1 MDTLQRVEKAG
12 SKLQR
17 IDRLVSRLGGT
28 DPDARFRA
36 EVVFGVGALLVL
48 TIGLICVSELVWGTI
63 SVGVF
68 SLAAVA
74 AIVLVLFDL
83 ARSGRVSRSAIW
95 FMAIP
100 FVLSAILNISSGG
113 QTMGVSIALPSLVLV
128 GAFVLPA
135 RAASVLFAAVVL
147 ELVLVAAMNH
157 AGGPFLINPD
167 PAWSQ
172 GAIFRLPLLISVGTA
187 FVGLLVRRAMNRH
200 REELART
207 QKDLA
212 ANEKKLR
219 EIIEYSRGL
228 ICTHSLDGVL
238 LSANPAAA
246 HALGHEVEDLI
257 GRNVRELVP
266 AESRPLFDDYLAR
279 MRSLGSDSG
288 AFFITARNGDVR
300 IWEYNNRLCKD
311 ADGVPYVLGN
321 AADMTERRKLE
332 EKLREQSVRDPLT
345 GCYNRRYLTF
355 AEERFGADQ
364 NWGCVIVDLDNF
376 KRINDTH
383 GHRGGDE
390 ALVATGRFLNR
401 HARIGDAVVR
411 MGGDEFLLLL
421 PHGGAMI
428 EAVAERIRAAAASD
442 APCDISIGF
451 AAREEAEP
459 LERTIERADHQLYQ
473 IRIAERREDRRGPP
487 AVDAESG

>member
-1 MDTLQRVEKAG
+1 VEKAV
-12 SKLQR
+12 SKLKG
-17 IDRLVSRLGGT
+17 IDRLLSRLGGT

-36 EVVFGVGALLVL
+36 EIVFGVGALLVL
-48 TIGLICVSELVWGTI
+48 TLGLICVTELVWGTVA
-63 SVGVF
+63 VGVI
-68 SLAAVA
+68 SLVGLG

-83 ARSGRVSRSAIW
+83 ARSGRVARGAIW

-100 FVLSAILNISSGG
+100 FALSAILNFSSGG
-113 QTMGVSIALPSLVLV
+113 QTMGVSIALPSLVLI

-135 RAASVLFAAVVL
+135 RAAIMLFAAVVL

-228 ICTHSLDGVL
+228 ICTHSLEGVV

-246 HALGHEVEDLI
+246 QALGYEVGELLGVNI
-257 GRNVRELVP
+257 RELIP
-266 AESRPLFDDYLAR
+266 EEPRTHFDDYLAR
-279 MRSLGSDSG
+279 IRANGSESG
-288 AFFITARNGDVR
+288 ALFLTARNGELRV
-300 IWEYNNRLCKD
+300 WEYNNLLCRD

-321 AADMTERRKLE
+321 ATDMTERRKLE
-332 EKLREQSVRDPLT
+332 EKLREQSIRDPLT
-345 GCYNRRYLTF
+345 GCFNRRYLSL
-355 AEERFGADQ
+355 AEERFGTGQ
-364 NWGCVIVDLDNF
+364 NWGCIIVDLDNF

-390 ALVATGRFLNR
+390 MLVAMGRFLNK
-401 HARIGDAVVR
+401 HARTGDAVVR

-421 PHGGAMI
+421 PTGGAVTD
-428 EAVAERIRAAAASD
+428 AVAERIRLAAGSD

-451 AAREEAEP
+451 AAREGGEL
-459 LERTIERADHQLYQ
+459 LERTIERADRQLYQ
-473 IRIAERREDRRGPP
+473 IRIAERREDRRSP
-487 AVDAESG
+487 SGSD